1 MQGPIIDLYRF
12 LHTANKALIFL
23 ETVLA
28 IDIMQEPQFSL
39 EEKNNP
45 SILKDDFS
53 SRTDSSI
60 FTSIVPALL
69 DWSNEAS

>member
-1 MQGPIIDLYRF
+1 M
-12 LHTANKALIFL
+12 NKALIFL

-28 IDIMQEPQFSL
+28 IDIMQEPQFNL
-39 EEKNNP
+39 EEKDNP

-60 FTSIVPALL
+60 FTSIVRA
-69 DWSNEAS
+69 